1 MSYWS
6 RIANVFRGNRINRE
20 IDEEMEAHIAE
31 AIEHGRDPAEVRRAF
46 GSMLRRR
53 EESREIRL
61 AAWLDSLRADV
72 VFGWRQLRKN
82 KAASAAAIL
91 SLALA
96 MGACISSFRLID
108 AMLLRPLPVADPT
121 RLYILTYP
129 YTDATGK
136 TETGDSFDYPQF
148 RILRATGR
156 DEAELIAISPPNRR
170 GLTFGSDDETEK
182 VWEQSVSGWAF
193 GSFGLKPVRGR
204 LLTASDDVTPGAH
217 PVAVLSYDYWTRR
230 FGRDPKVIGRKFR
243 MGTDSYEIVGVCE
256 EGFTGTETGTV
267 TDIFAPTM
275 MDAKAID
282 NPNWGWLRTWVRLR
296 PGVSPEPVRQKLM
309 AAVSTYRRE
318 RVKSWGPGATK
329 ERIEAYLR
337 AEVFLEPAAAGV
349 SYLQKDY
356 RRSLIV
362 LGVVVALVLFIACA
376 NVANLMT
383 AQAAARGREMALRVS
398 IGAGRWRLVQLVM
411 AESVLIAVLSTVLG
425 GMFAW
430 WSAPFVVNMI
440 NAPDNPARL
449 ILPADWRVAGF
460 AAGLTLAVT
469 LLFGMMP
476 ALRVSGVKPM
486 SALRGGEDPHARRR
500 LMNAL
505 VAAQVAFC
513 FLVHFVSG
521 LFVATFDRLAHQP
534 TGFVAERLLTLETV
548 TRNNEPQPFV
558 YWEQVRQQLQAVKGV
573 ESVAICGWAL
583 LTGNGWSDIVWVNG
597 RPADNEDAYFLEVSP
612 GWLETMGIRLR
623 DGRDFRAQEASSE
636 VAIVNEAFARRYLGG
651 RNPVGYTFE
660 KSDGK
665 KMVRFRVVG
674 YVRDA
679 RYRNMRESIRPTAY
693 FPFDAKN
700 KGVDWAT
707 FVVRTSGADPLSLAS
722 VLRREVTRARSE
734 FRVANIRTQTELVE
748 QHTVRER
755 LLAMLSLFFAGVAVV
770 LAGVGLYGVLS
781 YSVLQR
787 RREIGIRIALG
798 ARSGEVAR
806 RVTAELFAM
815 LVLGAATGLIA
826 GLASRRYFEGLLYQ
840 VDTADPAMLGLPVL
854 TIFAA
859 ALLAALPAVI
869 RAVRIDP
876 AVMLR
881 AE

>member
-1 MSYWS
+1 MSFWS
-6 RIANVFRGNRINRE
+6 RIANVFRGDRIYRE
-20 IDEEMEAHIAE
+20 IEEELAAHIAE

-72 VFGWRQLRKN
+72 VFGGRQLWKN

-96 MGACISSFRLID
+96 MGACLSAFRLID
-108 AMLLRPLPVADPT
+108 AMLLRPLPVAEPG

-129 YTDATGK
+129 YTDSAGK
-136 TETGDSFDYPQF
+136 TDAGDSFDYPQF
-148 RILRATGR
+148 RILRAAVK
-156 DEAELIAISPPNRR
+156 DEAELIAISPPNRH

-182 VWEQSVSGWAF
+182 VWDQSISGWAF
-193 GSFGLKPVRGR
+193 GSFGLTPALGR
-204 LLTASDDVTPGAH
+204 LLTAGDDVTPGAH

-230 FGRDPKVIGRKFR
+230 FGRDPKVVGRKFR

-256 EGFTGTETGTV
+256 KGFTGTDTGAV
-267 TDIFAPTM
+267 TDIFVPM
-275 MDAKAID
+275 MMNAKAID
-282 NPNWGWLRTWVRLR
+282 NPGWGWFRTWMRPG
-296 PGVSPEPVRQKLM
+296 PGVSPERVRQKLR
-309 AAVSTYRRE
+309 AAVSAYRRE
-318 RVKSWGPGATK
+318 RVKSWGPGPTK
-329 ERIEAYLR
+329 ERIEAYIR
-337 AEVFLEPAAAGV
+337 ADVFLEPAAAGV
-349 SYLQKDY
+349 SYLQRYY
-356 RRSLIV
+356 RRSLMV
-362 LGVVVALVLFIACA
+362 LGVVVALVLLIACA

-411 AESVLIAVLSTVLG
+411 AEGVLIALLACLLG
-425 GMFAW
+425 VMFAW
-430 WSAPFVVNMI
+430 WSAPFVANMI
-440 NAPDNPARL
+440 SSPDSPARL
-449 ILPADWRVAGF
+449 ILPADWRVSVF
-460 AAGLTLAVT
+460 AAGLALAVT
-469 LLFGMMP
+469 LLFGFMP
-476 ALRVSGVKPM
+476 ALRVSGAKPM
-486 SALRGGEDPHARRR
+486 SALRGGEDPHSRRR

-513 FLVHFVSG
+513 FLVLFVSG
-521 LFVATFDRLAHQP
+521 LFLATFERLAHQP
-534 TGFVAERLLTLETV
+534 TGFAAERLLTLETV
-548 TRNNEPQPFV
+548 TRNNQPQPFV
-558 YWEQVRQQLQAVKGV
+558 YWEQVRQELQAVKGV

-583 LTGNGWSDIVWVNG
+583 LTGNGWSDGVWVNG
-597 RPADNEDAYFLEVSP
+597 RPADNEEAYFLEVSP
-612 GWLETMGIRLR
+612 SWLETMGIRLM

-636 VAIVNEAFARRYLGG
+636 VAIVNEAFARHYFNG

-660 KSDGK
+660 KADGK
-665 KMVRFRVVG
+665 KMVRFRIVG

-679 RYRNMRESIRPTAY
+679 RYRNMREPIRPTAY
-693 FPFDAKN
+693 LPFDTTN

-707 FVVRTSGADPLSLAS
+707 FIVRTSGADPLSPAS
-722 VLRREVTRARSE
+722 ILRREVTRARSE
-734 FRVANIRTQTELVE
+734 FRVVNIRTQTELVE

-798 ARSGEVAR
+798 APSGEVAR
-806 RVTAELFAM
+806 RVTAELFTM

-826 GLASRRYFEGLLYQ
+826 GLASRRYFESLLYK
-840 VDTADPAMLGLPVL
+840 VDATDPAMLGLPVL

-869 RAVRIDP
+869 HAVRIDP